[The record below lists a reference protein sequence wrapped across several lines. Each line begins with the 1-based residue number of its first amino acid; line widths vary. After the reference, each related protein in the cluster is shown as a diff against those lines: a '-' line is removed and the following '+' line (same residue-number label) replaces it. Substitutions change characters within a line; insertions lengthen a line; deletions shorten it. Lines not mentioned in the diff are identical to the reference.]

1 MLSSSEERVLCT
13 FRRFLMAP
21 GQMLCFSGPNLNQN
35 TAALERLTDKEL
47 LVKERFK
54 DGYSL
59 TQIGFL
65 AMNDCE

>member
-13 FRRFLMAP
+13 FRRLLMAP
-21 GQMLCFSGPNLNQN
+21 GQMLSFSGPNFNQN

-59 TQIGFL
+59 TQIGFA